1 MIFMFYQFKTVAVQN
16 TISELTHGIALK
28 GINMADVRKLKM
40 IQPPYYLQKEFED
53 KVVAINAQK
62 ERNKESIQEH
72 NSLLQS
78 KMDGYFSD

>member
-1 MIFMFYQFKTVAVQN
+1 MFYQFKTAAVQN

-40 IQPPYYLQKEFED
+40 IQPPYHIQKDFED
-53 KVVAINAQK
+53 KVVAIDAQK
-62 ERNKESIQEH
+62 ERIKESIKEL

-78 KMDGYFSD
+78 KMDGYFSN